1 MSFENAN
8 VELTME
14 PMMDS
19 VVVVSEK
26 KVSKSL
32 TMNEKR
38 TLYGILSFLV
48 IANRDGLLDDAKT
61 HELIEHLPIFQTVP
75 DKKAYLAQ
83 DMFDVKKTEKDILK
97 PLILEHNHKLK
108 MEKKMEKKA
117 AKKEQKLREAAEG
130 GEKEK
135 KEPKKRVSKKKVVV
149 EQETVEEVQAV
160 VEAVEQV
167 QVQETVEEEKK
178 EPKKRVSK
186 KKAVVEQVQ
195 ETVEEVPT
203 VVEAVEAVEQ
213 VQETVEEEKKEPK
226 KRVSKKKAVVEQET
240 VEEVKETVEA
250 VEDKKKESKKRGRKA
265 KEQIV
270 ECNTEVNMNA
280 GNSQED
286 QLADLVS
293 QLTGNTLAP
302 LLNPNEIE
310 LSDLDDVLS
319 NLEEGEVEEKVARV
333 KTPVLEEKKAPKK
346 KAVKANK

>member
-1 MSFENAN
+1 
-8 VELTME
+8 
-14 PMMDS
+14 MDS

-130 GEKEK
+130 GEK
-135 KEPKKRVSKKKVVV
+135 
-149 EQETVEEVQAV
+149 
-160 VEAVEQV
+160 
-167 QVQETVEEEKK
+167 
-178 EPKKRVSK
+178 
-186 KKAVVEQVQ
+186 
-195 ETVEEVPT
+195 
-203 VVEAVEAVEQ
+203 
-213 VQETVEEEKKEPK
+213 KEPK

-240 VEEVKETVEA
+240 VEEVPAIVEA
-250 VEDKKKESKKRGRKA
+250 VEQVQETVKEEKKEPKKKVSKKES
-265 KEQIV
+265 
-270 ECNTEVNMNA
+270 
-280 GNSQED
+280 
-286 QLADLVS
+286 
-293 QLTGNTLAP
+293 
-302 LLNPNEIE
+302 
-310 LSDLDDVLS
+310 
-319 NLEEGEVEEKVARV
+319 
-333 KTPVLEEKKAPKK
+333 
-346 KAVKANK
+346 